1 MSDPALVQI
10 GEVSRPELSRPESP
24 PHEPSRRD
32 ALRRIALAL
41 TAVGAASLDFAS
53 AQHVHHAARSA
64 AAGGPYEP
72 KFLNPHEY
80 STVTRLAELILPA
93 DERGGSAVDAGAPPF
108 IDVLCSRN
116 EQLGRIY
123 TGGLGWLDAWMRQQ
137 HNTTFLEAT
146 GQQQTAL
153 LDALVAAENAENS
166 APTTELGPGVRFFDW
181 IRKMSVDAYYS
192 SEIGIKDLGY
202 KGNGA
207 FSEYTVPQEALD
219 FIKPLL

>member
-1 MSDPALVQI
+1 MSDSAPVEKGLVQI
-10 GEVSRPELSRPESP
+10 GLVQIADVT
-24 PHEPSRRD
+24 RRD
-32 ALRRIALAL
+32 AIRRIALAL
-41 TAVGAASLDFAS
+41 TAVGASSLDLAS
-53 AQHVHHAARSA
+53 AQQVHHAARTASA
-64 AAGGPYEP
+64 AGPYEP
-72 KFLNPHEY
+72 KFFNPHEY

-108 IDVLCSRN
+108 IDVLCSQN
-116 EQLGRIY
+116 EELGRIY
-123 TGGLGWLDAWMRQQ
+123 TGGLGWLDAWMRRQ
-137 HNTTFLEAT
+137 HSTTFVEAG

-153 LDALVAAENAENS
+153 LDALVAAENAEDS
-166 APTTELGPGVRFFDW
+166 APATELGPGVRFFDW

-207 FSEYTVPQEALD
+207 FAEYTVPQEALD